1 MRRRGLTVMELTVV
15 VSLLGLLLVLC
26 MQILVPSVRV
36 WELNRARA
44 DLDQAAMVASG
55 RLQRDLQATDRN
67 SISFRAAYPCALAFP
82 ITERYEALTG
92 KPIFEKW
99 ALYSLD
105 ATNRV
110 LYRRE
115 WSVLATTK
123 PEPLLDPQLSL
134 MAVSPPLQRV
144 TGHIA
149 GLRVLNLANRDA
161 PVRVELELRRPTRG
175 ADEVTSRWLEIN
187 PRNTP

>member
-67 SISFRAAYPCALAFP
+67 SISFRVAYPCALAFP

-149 GLRVLNLANRDA
+149 GLRVLNLANPDA

>member
-1 MRRRGLTVMELTVV
+1 MSRRGLTLMELVV
-15 VSLLGLLLVLC
+15 VVGLLGLLLALLI
-26 MQILVPSVRV
+26 QILNPSLRV

-44 DLDQAAMVASG
+44 DLDQAAMVAIG
-55 RLQRDLQATDRN
+55 RLQRDLHATHREA
-67 SISFRAAYPCALAFP
+67 ISYRAAGPCTLAFP
-82 ITERYEALTG
+82 LTERYEALTG
-92 KPIFEKW
+92 KPIFERW

-105 ATNRV
+105 TANRV

-115 WSVLATTK
+115 WAVPATTR

-134 MAVSPPLQRV
+134 MAVAPPLQRI

-149 GLRVLNLANRDA
+149 SLRVLNLANSEV
-161 PVRVELELRRPTRG
+161 PVRLELDLLRPARG
-175 ADEVTSRWLEIN
+175 ANEITSRVLELN